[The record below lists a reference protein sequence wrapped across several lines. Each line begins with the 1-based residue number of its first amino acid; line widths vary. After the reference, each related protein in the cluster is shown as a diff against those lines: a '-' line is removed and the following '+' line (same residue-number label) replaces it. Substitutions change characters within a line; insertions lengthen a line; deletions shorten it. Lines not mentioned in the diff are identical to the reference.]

1 MRRENFHRSRQL
13 SDREVEEEEPR
24 TAFKR
29 GRYHVSRA
37 INGGPRGL
45 LKDSRGRERERERE
59 IERERERGGSQARDP
74 TRMRGARSLACLHMN
89 SSSMACVSFSP
100 GSLC

>member
-45 LKDSRGRERERERE
+45 LKDSRGRERERE
-59 IERERERGGSQARDP
+59 IEREREREAEAKLAIRRVCEVLARF
-74 TRMRGARSLACLHMN
+74 ACLHMN